1 MENNNTRRA
10 LRLPEFWVT
19 DPVAWFAHVE
29 AHFEL
34 ENLTSQQHRYF
45 NVVKSLSQ
53 DSLRLIKDVLANPH
67 PHTPYDILKDRLLN
81 NHSLTDFQKI
91 KMGELGLQQKPS
103 ELLAH
108 LVELTPAD
116 EMESKY
122 LIFLFIQRL
131 PKILRMQLGD
141 DLDLDLRDISERADR
156 LWSIHA
162 HDMASSVAAVSAA
175 APADEEC
182 DQAGEPVAAVAP
194 FHKKKQQYQ
203 QAGRRGNGAKGGNA
217 ATPAAVTGNAERK
230 ASGLC
235 RFHWKYG
242 EEARICT
249 KPCTWTGN

>member
-1 MENNNTRRA
+1 MENNNNRRA

-29 AHFEL
+29 AHFE
-34 ENLTSQQHRYF
+34 
-45 NVVKSLSQ
+45 
-53 DSLRLIKDVLANPH
+53 H
-67 PHTPYDILKDRLLN
+67 PTTLYDILKDRLLN

-91 KMGELGLQQKPS
+91 ERQFKMGELGPQQKPS

-116 EMESKY
+116 ELESKY

-131 PKILRMQLGD
+131 PKILRMQLED
-141 DLDLDLRDISERADR
+141 DLDLDISERADR

-162 HDMASSVAAVSAA
+162 HDMASSVAAVTGAE
-175 APADEEC
+175 PADKESG
-182 DQAGEPVAAVAP
+182 QAGEPVAAIAP

-203 QAGRRGNGAKGGNA
+203 QAGRRGNGAKGGSA
-217 ATPAAVTGNAERK
+217 AAPAAVTGKAERL

-249 KPCTWTGN
+249 QPCSWQGN